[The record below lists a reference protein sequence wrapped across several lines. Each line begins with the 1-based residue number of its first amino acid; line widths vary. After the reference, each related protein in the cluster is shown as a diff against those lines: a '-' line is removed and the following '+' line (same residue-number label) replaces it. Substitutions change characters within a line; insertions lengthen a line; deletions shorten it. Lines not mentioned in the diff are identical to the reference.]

1 MATTIESLI
10 ELWRQ
15 KTLAAPLPEN
25 REDALTEW
33 VSGLRNLVLANGFTE
48 ADLNIALDDNPRTW
62 AENEYDS
69 RANHEAD

>member
-15 KTLAAPLPEN
+15 NTLAAPLPEN

-69 RANHEAD
+69 RANMEAD

>member
-15 KTLAAPLPEN
+15 KTLAAPLLEN

-69 RANHEAD
+69 RANIEAD

>member
-1 MATTIESLI
+1 MATTIETLI

-15 KTLAAPLPEN
+15 QMLAAPLPEN
-25 REDALTEW
+25 REDALTAW
-33 VSGLRNLVLANGFTE
+33 VSGLRSLVLASGFTE

-69 RANHEAD
+69 RSKMEAD